1 MDSGEV
7 KDGASIILYGA
18 GRHGKAIYKFLK
30 SKGYEGIIYGFC
42 DRNAK
47 QLIECEGKHVWLPEE
62 MKGEDVIYCIT
73 LANEKIKEEIRNDL
87 GKEAKYI
94 EVSALADY
102 IGEDRVA
109 FNRDFCA
116 FYHLNDMDEYFWN
129 AENSL
134 GRYWNEN
141 SIFYHMFRRLDL
153 SNVIELGCGRG
164 RHIQKYM
171 DKAGEITL
179 VDILQQNIDMC
190 RERFQGNEHIHYYK
204 NDGFDLMDLESG
216 SYSALYTYDAMVHF
230 EMMDIY
236 SYLKDIYRIL
246 KKGGRA
252 LFHHSNNTRDY
263 KYDFS
268 STPHARNYMSKE
280 LFAYLAYRAGFTV
293 LEQRVIDWGD
303 EPELDCISLVE
314 K

>member
-1 MDSGEV
+1 MDSGKVEQ
-7 KDGASIILYGA
+7 GAKIILYGV
-18 GRHGKAIYKFLK
+18 GRHGKAIYGFLK
-30 SKGYEGIIYGFC
+30 SKRHEDIVYGFC
-42 DRNAK
+42 DRNAR
-47 QLIECEGKHVWLPEE
+47 QFIEYEGKHVWLPEE
-62 MKGEDVIYCIT
+62 MKGKDIVYCIT
-73 LANEKIKEEIRNDL
+73 LVDEKIKEEIKNDL
-87 GKEAKYI
+87 GKEAKFI

-116 FYHLNDMDEYFWN
+116 FYHIKDMDEYFRN

-134 GRYWNEN
+134 GRYWNED
-141 SIFYHMFRRLDL
+141 SIFYHMFQKLDL
-153 SNVIELGCGRG
+153 SDIIELGFGRG
-164 RHIQKYM
+164 RHVQKYM
-171 DKAGEITL
+171 DNAGEITL

-190 RERFQGNEHIHYYK
+190 KERFRENEHIHYYK
-204 NDGFDLMDLESG
+204 NDGYDLKDLKSE

-230 EMMDIY
+230 EMMGIY

-268 STPHARNYMSKE
+268 STPNARNYMSKE

-293 LEQRVIDWGD
+293 LEQKVIDWGD